1 MFKKH
6 RIVNILA
13 AFLAVSFV
21 LSGCSSDTELNQG
34 ELSGSLEPQPLE
46 NPVTL
51 KVSIAT
57 NNEGFAALKVADV
70 AGEFAKENIT
80 IEYVALPSTEA
91 IPALASGLVDVSA
104 FGITVPF
111 FNAIAGGAEVK
122 MVYAGAE
129 NAEASGLFVKSEIAD
144 QGAAALKGKI
154 IGLSQG
160 WGQMAT
166 VIIEEHLATGGLTLD
181 DLEVAI
187 IPIEDIALSLDSGVI
202 DMAHFGPP
210 NSLLFLENGKA
221 KKVVGYPKG
230 ARNLGYAFGPRL
242 LEEEPEIGQAFIRA
256 LMRTTENYLNGDYKA
271 DPEKLAIFAEAI
283 DVTEE
288 DALLTE
294 SVDFTTF
301 SQSEIDNG
309 AFDFYRKVQEL
320 WIRLGDLLTYE
331 EPLTPSEYAD
341 WSFVQRILDNK

>member
-1 MFKKH
+1 MFQ
-6 RIVNILA
+6 RITLIKSTLVAFALA
-13 AFLAVSFV
+13 LA
-21 LSGCSSDTELNQG
+21 LSACGSEAATNQG

-57 NNEGFAALKVADV
+57 TNEGFAALKVADV

-111 FNAIAGGAEVK
+111 FNAVAGGAEVK
-122 MVYAGAE
+122 MVYAGAD
-129 NAEASGLFVKSEIAD
+129 NSVASGLYVKSDIAD
-144 QGAAALKGKI
+144 QGPAALKGKS

-160 WGQMAT
+160 WGQMAS
-166 VIIEEHLATGGLTLD
+166 VIIEEYLATGGLTLD
-181 DLEVAI
+181 DLEVAV
-187 IPIEDIALSLDSGVI
+187 IPIEDIVLSLDSGVI

-210 NSLLFLENGKA
+210 SSLLFEENGKA
-221 KKVVGYPKG
+221 KRVAGYEKG
-230 ARNLGYAFGPRL
+230 IRNLGYAFGPRL
-242 LEEEPEIGQAFIRA
+242 LKDEPEVGQAFIRA
-256 LMRTTENYLNGDYKA
+256 LMRTTANYLNGDYKA

-283 DVTEE
+283 GVSEE

-301 SQSEIDNG
+301 SQTEIENG
-309 AFDFYRKVQEL
+309 AFDFYRKVQDL
-320 WIRLGDLLTYE
+320 WIRLGDLMTYE
-331 EPLTPSEYAD
+331 VPLEPSDYAD
-341 WSFVQRILDNK
+341 WSFVQRILDGK

>member
-1 MFKKH
+1 MQRKSRF
-6 RIVNILA
+6 VTSL
-13 AFLAVSFV
+13 LAVFSLAFI
-21 LSGCSSDTELNQG
+21 LSACGSESATNQG

-57 NNEGFAALKVADV
+57 TNEGFAALKVADV

-111 FNAIAGGAEVK
+111 FNAIAGGAKVK
-122 MVYAGAE
+122 MVYAGAD
-129 NAEASGLFVKSEIAD
+129 NADASGLFVKSELAD
-144 QGAAALKGKI
+144 QGAAALKGKT

-160 WGQMAT
+160 WGQMAS
-166 VIIEEHLATGGLTLD
+166 VIIEEYLATGGLTLD
-181 DLEVAI
+181 DLEVAV

-221 KKVVGYPKG
+221 KKVTGYAKG
-230 ARNLGYAFGPRL
+230 VRNLGYAFGPRL
-242 LEEEPEIGQAFIRA
+242 LEEEPEVGQAFIRA

-283 DVTEE
+283 GVSQE

-301 SQSEIDNG
+301 SQAQIDDG
-309 AFDFYRKVQEL
+309 AFDFYQKVQEL
-320 WIRLGDLLTYE
+320 WIRLGDLMTYE
-331 EPLTPSEYAD
+331 TPLEPSEYAD
-341 WSFVQRILDNK
+341 WSFVQRILDNQ

>member
-1 MFKKH
+1 MFKK
-6 RIVNILA
+6 RRVVNILA

-111 FNAIAGGAEVK
+111 FNAIAGGAKVK
-122 MVYAGAE
+122 MVYAGAD

-166 VIIEEHLATGGLTLD
+166 VIIEEYLATGGLTLD
-181 DLEVAI
+181 DLEVAV

-221 KKVVGYPKG
+221 KKVIGYDKG
-230 ARNLGYAFGPRL
+230 IRNLGYAFGPRL

-256 LMRTTENYLNGDYKA
+256 LMRTTENYLYGDYKA

-283 DVTEE
+283 GVTEE

-320 WIRLGDLLTYE
+320 WIRLGDLMTYE
-331 EPLTPSEYAD
+331 EPLTPTEYAD

>member
-13 AFLAVSFV
+13 AFLAVSFD

>member
-1 MFKKH
+1 M
-6 RIVNILA
+6 
-13 AFLAVSFV
+13 
-21 LSGCSSDTELNQG
+21 
-34 ELSGSLEPQPLE
+34 
-46 NPVTL
+46 
-51 KVSIAT
+51 SIAT

-154 IGLSQG
+154 IGSSQG
-160 WGQMAT
+160 WGQMSSL
-166 VIIEEHLATGGLTLD
+166 IIEEYLATGGLTLD

-202 DMAHFGPP
+202 DMAYFGPP

-221 KKVVGYPKG
+221 KKVVDYPKS

-283 DVTEE
+283 GVTEE